1 MWTVSKLRTHSAVT
15 PTVIS
20 RRVQVGEQ
28 IAGAKWAVKRAI
40 QDADQHDR
48 SEQYAQQQTPDQRR
62 RVNGAAAA
70 DDDMPTCGA
79 GTVRSS
85 DSDFIYLGERV
96 VLRDR
101 LGSDGVPPRAAVR
114 PLLALCMPAGTGWT
128 TFNPRALPLAS
139 PATRSVRAALFDD
152 GQLTLPLDRTHCDS
166 PSADRRSG
174 YGVAQKRSLGKE
186 QIVAAGYEAK
196 RSRRN

>member
-1 MWTVSKLRTHSAVT
+1 
-15 PTVIS
+15 
-20 RRVQVGEQ
+20 VQVGEQ

-62 RVNGAAAA
+62 HVNEAAA

-85 DSDFIYLGERV
+85 DSDFIYLGGRV

-101 LGSDGVPPRAAVR
+101 LGSDGMPPRAAAVR

-128 TFNPRALPLAS
+128 TFNPQPFRLLRQRRAQCGRRCSMTASLLSVSIARTAIRHPLI
-139 PATRSVRAALFDD
+139 V
-152 GQLTLPLDRTHCDS
+152 GQVTELLK
-166 PSADRRSG
+166 SAPWAPR
-174 YGVAQKRSLGKE
+174 KE

-196 RSRRN
+196 GSRRN